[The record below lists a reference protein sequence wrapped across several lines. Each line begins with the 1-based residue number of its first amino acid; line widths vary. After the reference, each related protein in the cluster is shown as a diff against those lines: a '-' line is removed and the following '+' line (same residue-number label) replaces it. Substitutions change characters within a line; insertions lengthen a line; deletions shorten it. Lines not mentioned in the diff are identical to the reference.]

1 MSGKRAKEIR
11 RIGKINSKM
20 PNLQINL
27 ADCPLYK
34 CPKCEKEVF
43 DRVEMI
49 KFVSKLLPGHPHD
62 TYIAKEMYRCA
73 NIDCGYVMCSAS
85 EPAPGARGVT

>member
-11 RIGKINSKM
+11 RIGQINNKM
-20 PNLQINL
+20 PKVQINL
-27 ADCPLYK
+27 NDCPLYK

-49 KFVSKLLPGHPHD
+49 KVVSRLLTGQSFN
-62 TYIAKEMYRCA
+62 TYVAKEMYRCV
-73 NIDCGYVMCSAS
+73 DCGYVLCSGS
-85 EPAPGARGVT
+85 EPAPSARLSVK